1 MVYDSGRQSHDHADT
16 LPHPGLGPATPD
28 RVDDVGPIRPER
40 PIARRDGALAR
51 LRSAAAT
58 SAGGIVLSTIAGRP
72 ALVVGLRRRDG
83 DRRRATWT
91 LPKGT
96 PDPGE
101 TIEQTALREVQ
112 EETGLRVRIIE
123 PLSSISYVFVQSGVR
138 IDKTV
143 HYWLMEPIGGD
154 LALHDHEFER
164 VRWVTFDEAA
174 SLLTFDSER
183 ALVSSAP
190 RMVSQSS
197 ATMAGSTLAIPR
209 DAESTNR

>member
-1 MVYDSGRQSHDHADT
+1 MGT
-16 LPHPGLGPATPD
+16 
-28 RVDDVGPIRPER
+28 IRPER
-40 PIARRDGALAR
+40 SIARRDGALAR
-51 LRSAAAT
+51 LRSATAT
-58 SAGGIVLSTIAGRP
+58 SAGGIVLSTITGRP

-101 TIEQTALREVQ
+101 TMEETALREVQ

-123 PLSSISYVFVQSGVR
+123 PLPSISYVFVQSGVR

-154 LALHDHEFER
+154 LSLHDHEFER

-174 SLLTFDSER
+174 SLLTFESER
-183 ALVSSAP
+183 TLVSSSP
-190 RMVSQSS
+190 QRLPQPS
-197 ATMAGSTLAIPR
+197 ATSTGLAATTTPQT
-209 DAESTNR
+209 ESTTP

>member
-1 MVYDSGRQSHDHADT
+1 MGT
-16 LPHPGLGPATPD
+16 
-28 RVDDVGPIRPER
+28 IRPER

-51 LRSAAAT
+51 LRSATAT
-58 SAGGIVLSTIAGRP
+58 SAGGIVLSTITGRP

-101 TIEQTALREVQ
+101 TMEETALREVH

-123 PLSSISYVFVQSGVR
+123 PLPSISYVFVQSGVR

-154 LALHDHEFER
+154 LSLHDHEFER
-164 VRWVTFDEAA
+164 VRWVTFEEAA
-174 SLLTFDSER
+174 SLLTFESER
-183 ALVSSAP
+183 ALVSSSP
-190 RMVSQSS
+190 QRIPQPS
-197 ATMAGSTLAIPR
+197 ATTGGSPLGTPPQT
-209 DAESTNR
+209 ESTTP

>member
-1 MVYDSGRQSHDHADT
+1 MGS
-16 LPHPGLGPATPD
+16 
-28 RVDDVGPIRPER
+28 IRPER

-51 LRSAAAT
+51 LRSATAT

-101 TIEQTALREVQ
+101 TIEETALREVE

-164 VRWVTFDEAA
+164 VRWVTFEEAA

-190 RMVSQSS
+190 QRLTQPS
-197 ATMAGSTLAIPR
+197 ATTAGSPSTTSRQP
-209 DAESTNR
+209 ESTNP

>member
-1 MVYDSGRQSHDHADT
+1 M
-16 LPHPGLGPATPD
+16 
-28 RVDDVGPIRPER
+28 
-40 PIARRDGALAR
+40 
-51 LRSAAAT
+51 
-58 SAGGIVLSTIAGRP
+58 
-72 ALVVGLRRRDG
+72 VGLRRRDG

-101 TIEQTALREVQ
+101 TIEETALREVQ

-164 VRWVTFDEAA
+164 VRWVTFEDAA
-174 SLLTFDSER
+174 NLLTFDSER
-183 ALVSSAP
+183 SLVSSAP
-190 RMVSQSS
+190 RTLPARSGAAS
-197 ATMAGSTLAIPR
+197 GSPSAIPS
-209 DAESTNR
+209 DTESTTP